1 MSEEGA
7 DAGGD
12 DEPDFETVPTDA
24 GAVDDGAGDTD
35 AADGDRED
43 WFGDLL
49 EDTEDGEP
57 EDDPFAEAF
66 EEVEMDEVDSDALW
80 ADLQR
85 DDFSETVEDA
95 QTHAERDVRVIEK
108 RSYCQRC
115 QYFAD
120 PPDTACTNEGTD
132 ILEVVDTE
140 QFRVADCPIIRG
152 EEELY

>member
-7 DAGGD
+7 DEVDD
-12 DEPDFETVPTDA
+12 DEPDLDTGTPDSDDIDA
-24 GAVDDGAGDTD
+24 EAED
-35 AADGDRED
+35 AENP
-43 WFGDLL
+43 FGDLL
-49 EDTEDGEP
+49 EDVDESEP
-57 EDDPFAEAF
+57 GDDPFADAF
-66 EEVEMDEVDSDALW
+66 EEVEMDEVESDGLW
-80 ADLQR
+80 EDLQR
-85 DDFSETVEDA
+85 DDFAETVEDP

-115 QYFAD
+115 HYFAD

-132 ILEVVDTE
+132 ILEVIDTE

>member
-1 MSEEGA
+1 MSEEG
-7 DAGGD
+7 
-12 DEPDFETVPTDA
+12 TDA
-24 GAVDDGAGDTD
+24 GDDGEPDLDTGTPD
-35 AADGDRED
+35 TEAADGDAED

-49 EDTEDGEP
+49 EDDGEP
-57 EDDPFAEAF
+57 QDDPFADAF

-120 PPDTACTNEGTD
+120 PPDTACTHEGTD

-140 QFRVADCPIIRG
+140 QFRVADCPIVRG